1 MARITYIH
9 QYFKTPAES
18 GALRSWYLA
27 SGLAAEGFEVTL
39 ITGGKTS
46 KIEAYEGFT
55 VRYIQNNYHHSKGVI
70 GRILAFFSF
79 AFKSF
84 WLAFTLPKP
93 DLLYVTS
100 TPLTVIIPA
109 LLLKWLK
116 GIPYIFEVRDL
127 WPEAAIE
134 LGVIQH
140 PSLKYFAFLLA
151 KVGYMEAEAVVALSP
166 DIKATIQNLVKD
178 VPIEVIPNIADNEYF
193 TIDVN
198 SSSQS
203 ILTIGYFGTMGL
215 ANGIT
220 QVIPLLLA
228 LQSQFPSQWRFI
240 FSGEGTEKAV
250 FLKMV
255 SEVGL
260 VDSVIEW
267 PQTNKEGI
275 KHYLNQC
282 HFSYVSF
289 NRSAP
294 VLSSG
299 SPNKFFDS
307 LAAGVPV
314 ILNFEGWLKELVTKN
329 KVGFYQ
335 SATNSTE
342 LARQI
347 ITLFILN
354 SEYKE
359 VQNNCKM
366 TALEFG
372 KEKAI
377 NSLTTLLKKSGF
389 SV

>member
-27 SGLAAEGFEVTL
+27 SGLAAEGYEVTL

-46 KIEAYEGFT
+46 KVEVYEGFT
-55 VRYIQNNYHHSKGVI
+55 VRYIQNDYHHSKGII

-79 AFKSF
+79 AMKAF
-84 WLAFTLPKP
+84 WMAFILPKP

-100 TPLTVIIPA
+100 TPLTVLIPA

-134 LGVIQH
+134 LGIIQH
-140 PSLKYFAFLLA
+140 PTLRYFAFQLA

-166 DIKATIQNLVKD
+166 DIKVAIQNLVKD
-178 VPIEVIPNIADNEYF
+178 VPVEVIPNIADTEYF
-193 TIDVN
+193 NNEVDIEK
-198 SSSQS
+198 QAA
-203 ILTIGYFGTMGL
+203 LTIGYFGTMGL

-228 LQSQFPSQWRFI
+228 LQNQFPNQWQFV
-240 FSGEGTEKAV
+240 FSGEGTEKTL
-250 FLKMV
+250 FSKMV
-255 SEVGL
+255 SDVGL
-260 VDSVIEW
+260 TERVIEW

-275 KHYLNQC
+275 KQYLAQC

-289 NRSAP
+289 NQRAP
-294 VLSSG
+294 ILGSG

-314 ILNFEGWLKELVTKN
+314 ILNFKGWLKDLVTKN

-335 SATNSTE
+335 STTNATE
-342 LARQI
+342 LAGQI
-347 ITLFILN
+347 TTLFLVN

-359 VQNNCKM
+359 MQNNCKT

-372 KEKAI
+372 KQKAI
-377 NSLTTLLKKSGF
+377 NSLATLIKKSGF